1 MSSSSKS
8 EGNGNVRSSP
18 NTQQRKRGTA
28 SNEGGRHI
36 SGESPSR
43 EGNSDD
49 LPRGN
54 PSQQSRS
61 ANASAQVTETKEE
74 CVAFEQKLH
83 LSEESPRSASTKI
96 PPDKATK
103 EQVSPE
109 SSYEPPG
116 TEIPSTL
123 LCNSEPLVKSG
134 QNTDAATTRESED
147 IAKDPSR
154 PIQGD
159 AAVNQP
165 RSLFNVK
172 PPPHSQASQEA
183 EITSSQIE
191 WNESAT
197 KSSASVE
204 IQLREYGPISK
215 DSEFGQEITFP
226 GDELLQTKDAAD
238 HEETDETIT
247 DRETIQ
253 IEKSPSCPPEAQAD
267 GTGSPAFLT
276 TFDQN
281 LLDDYDSLFGPIEP
295 STEFFPV
302 PFSSTA
308 GDDGFLPQKVKKNIV
323 HK

>member
-1 MSSSSKS
+1 M
-8 EGNGNVRSSP
+8 
-18 NTQQRKRGTA
+18 
-28 SNEGGRHI
+28 
-36 SGESPSR
+36 
-43 EGNSDD
+43 
-49 LPRGN
+49 
-54 PSQQSRS
+54 
-61 ANASAQVTETKEE
+61 NASAQVKETKEE
-74 CVAFEQKLH
+74 YVAFEQELH
-83 LSEESPRSASTKI
+83 LSEEMPSSASTKI

-123 LCNSEPLVKSG
+123 LCNSEPKVKSG
-134 QNTDAATTRESED
+134 QNTDAVTTCESED
-147 IAKDPSR
+147 IAIKDPSR

-172 PPPHSQASQEA
+172 PPPNSQASQEA

-204 IQLREYGPISK
+204 IQLREYGRISK

-226 GDELLQTKDAAD
+226 GDELLQTKVAAD
-238 HEETDETIT
+238 HEEINETIT
-247 DRETIQ
+247 DRESIQ
-253 IEKSPSCPPEAQAD
+253 IEKSPSCQPEAQAD
-267 GTGSPAFLT
+267 GMGSPAFLT

-281 LLDDYDSLFGPIEP
+281 LLDDHDSLFGPIEP
-295 STEFFPV
+295 STEFSPV
-302 PFSSTA
+302 LFSSTV
-308 GDDGFLPQKVKKNIV
+308 GDDGFLPQKVKKYI
-323 HK
+323 